1 MNTHRIKVVACAVPL
16 LGALIGNAA
25 SADTLGSIMRVGQAK
40 ATAAQQS
47 QARID
52 TIADQTT
59 DLLNDYKTVNK
70 EIDGLRIYNQ
80 RLEIQIANQLARLE
94 ELEDSISQVTVI
106 QRQITP
112 LIIRMIDGLDQFV
125 SLDIP
130 FKEKE
135 RSDRIAF
142 LRANIDRSDISA
154 AEKFRQVLEAYKI
167 ENEYGRKI
175 QTYSGEVDLDGS
187 GTPRKVDILQV
198 GRIALL
204 AQTTDKEVTAAWGDG
219 AWQILDPGAYR
230 SAVSKGI
237 RIAKKQAA
245 IDIMTLPI
253 PAPEAAQ

>member
-1 MNTHRIKVVACAVPL
+1 MNMHRIKVVACAVPL
-16 LGALIGNAA
+16 LGALLGNAA

-40 ATAAQQS
+40 TTAAQQS

-52 TIADQTT
+52 KIADQTG

-94 ELEDSISQVTVI
+94 ELEESIGQVTVI

-112 LIIRMIDGLDQFV
+112 LIIRMIDGLEQFI

-130 FKEKE
+130 FKSEE
-135 RSDRIAF
+135 RNDRVAF
-142 LRANIDRSDISA
+142 LRANVDRSEISA

-167 ENEYGRKI
+167 ENEYGRKV
-175 QTYSGEVDLDGS
+175 QTYADEVDIDGS
-187 GTPRKVDILQV
+187 GTSRKVDILQV

-204 AQTTDKEVTAAWGDG
+204 AQTTDREVTAAWGDNG
-219 AWQILDPGAYR
+219 WEVLDGSYT
-230 SAVSKGI
+230 SSVSKGI

>member
-1 MNTHRIKVVACAVPL
+1 MNMHRMKVVACAVSL
-16 LGALIGNAA
+16 LGALIGNAT
-25 SADTLGSIMRVGQAK
+25 SADTLGSIMQVGQAK
-40 ATAAQQS
+40 TAAAQQS

-52 TIADQTT
+52 KVSDQTS
-59 DLLNDYKTVNK
+59 DLLSQYKTVNK
-70 EIDGLRIYNQ
+70 EVDGLRIYNQ

-94 ELEDSISQVTVI
+94 ELEGSIGQVTVI

-112 LIIRMIDGLDQFV
+112 LILRMIDGLEQFV
-125 SLDIP
+125 SLDMP
-130 FKEKE
+130 FKPAE
-135 RSDRIAF
+135 RSNRIAF
-142 LRANIDRSDISA
+142 LRANVDRSDISA

-187 GTPRKVDILQV
+187 GTARKVDLLQV

-204 AQTTDKEVTAAWGDG
+204 AQTTDKEVTAAWSDG
-219 AWQILDPGAYR
+219 AWQELDSGSYR

>member
-1 MNTHRIKVVACAVPL
+1 MNMHRMKVVACAVPL
-16 LGALIGNAA
+16 LGALLGNAA
-25 SADTLGSIMRVGQAK
+25 SADTLDSIMRVGQAK
-40 ATAAQQS
+40 TTAAQQS

-52 TIADQTT
+52 TIADQTG

-94 ELEDSISQVTVI
+94 ELEDSIGQVTVI

-112 LIIRMIDGLDQFV
+112 LIIRMIDGLEQFIG
-125 SLDIP
+125 LDIP
-130 FKEKE
+130 FKSKE
-135 RSDRIAF
+135 RNDRVAF
-142 LRANIDRSDISA
+142 LRANVDRSEISA

-167 ENEYGRKI
+167 ENEYGRKV
-175 QTYSGEVDLDGS
+175 QTYADEVDIDGS
-187 GTPRKVDILQV
+187 GTARKVDILQV

-204 AQTTDKEVTAAWGDG
+204 AQTTDREVTAAWGDNG
-219 AWQILDPGAYR
+219 WEVLDSSYT
-230 SAVSKGI
+230 SSVSKGI